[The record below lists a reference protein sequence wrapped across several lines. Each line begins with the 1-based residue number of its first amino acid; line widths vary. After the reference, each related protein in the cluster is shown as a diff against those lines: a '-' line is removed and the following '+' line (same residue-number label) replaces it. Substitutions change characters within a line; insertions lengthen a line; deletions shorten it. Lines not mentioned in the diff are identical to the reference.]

1 MSNDDLL
8 HLRDTLLTALQ
19 TYHAGPRTILVQL
32 CLAISA
38 LALQFPG
45 WEDPMETMIQ
55 SFGKNP
61 TYVPAMLQFLTIL
74 PEEVTSNTKIPIT
87 VSGPRSLV
95 GARVLSCGACM
106 EQDDEYKERA
116 AKLLTMNSLKVIE
129 LLSAYLQ
136 APGEYP
142 LSLPNILGFQMSARL
157 SQVLPS
163 PFRRKSSMR

>member
-1 MSNDDLL
+1 
-8 HLRDTLLTALQ
+8 
-19 TYHAGPRTILVQL
+19 
-32 CLAISA
+32 
-38 LALQFPG
+38 
-45 WEDPMETMIQ
+45 METMIQ

-116 AKLLTMNSLKVIE
+116 SKLLTANATKVTD
-129 LLSAYLQ
+129 LLSMYLQ
-136 APGEYP
+136 APGSY
-142 LSLPNILGFQMSARL
+142 
-157 SQVLPS
+157 
-163 PFRRKSSMR
+163 